1 MRYNLNMF
9 KADAK
14 HVKSEQTREEIL
26 ESALELFR
34 QHGFD
39 ATTMRDIAV
48 KAGVAL
54 GAAYYYFASKDAIVQ
69 AYYEKVQQ
77 EHTARLRQMKMDG
90 LSLRQR
96 LAAVFY
102 SKLDILENDRKLLGA
117 IFRYSGEPAHPLSC
131 LGPGTRVVRE
141 QSMQVIADAVTPEA
155 LPADLQQLLTLGL
168 WALQMGVLIYFIY
181 DDSPQ
186 QQRTRRLVD
195 GALEITTFLLRL
207 ARFPLLGFARKKV
220 LALLDEAGLLPQLNH
235 ALEAQS

>member
-1 MRYNLNMF
+1 MNMFNILLDTMALAIHNLNMF
-9 KADAK
+9 KADKHAK
-14 HVKSEQTREEIL
+14 GEQTREEIL
-26 ESALELFR
+26 DSALELFR

-141 QSMQVIADAVTPEA
+141 QSMQVIADAVTPDFRTMGTA
-155 LPADLQQLLTLGL
+155 NGGADLFHLRR
-168 WALQMGVLIYFIY
+168 F
-181 DDSPQ
+181 SPTAAHAQ
-186 QQRTRRLVD
+186 TGGWRVGD
-195 GALEITTFLLRL
+195 HHVFAAIGA
-207 ARFPLLGFARKKV
+207 FPATGICSQESSGFA
-220 LALLDEAGLLPQLNH
+220 G
-235 ALEAQS
+235 

>member
-1 MRYNLNMF
+1 MF

-26 ESALELFR
+26 DSALELFR

-117 IFRYSGEPAHPLSC
+117 IFRYSGEPAHPLRGSV
-131 LGPGTRVVRE
+131 LFHFRPPPGCD
-141 QSMQVIADAVTPEA
+141 DAAVGI
-155 LPADLQQLLTLGL
+155 PAGYERSFST
-168 WALQMGVLIYFIY
+168 
-181 DDSPQ
+181 
-186 QQRTRRLVD
+186 
-195 GALEITTFLLRL
+195 
-207 ARFPLLGFARKKV
+207 
-220 LALLDEAGLLPQLNH
+220 
-235 ALEAQS
+235 